1 MNSITTERMTDKE
14 LFEKLDQVGTD
25 FHGQADDL
33 NEVVGLFVMG
43 RLYGWRVERIVCSN
57 RIWRLATKLVGD
69 PKKILPERGP
79 LAHKSFALKA
89 INTVGDYWELV
100 SGRSSRDAIPL
111 HDRKMI
117 S

>member
-1 MNSITTERMTDKE
+1 MNPKTTERMTDKE

-33 NEVVGLFVMG
+33 NEIVGLFVMG
-43 RLYGWRVERIVCSN
+43 RLYGWRVERIVCSK
-57 RIWRLATKLVGD
+57 RIWTLATKLVGD

-89 INTVGDYWELV
+89 IDTIGDYWDFVAGRAGREELPN
-100 SGRSSRDAIPL
+100 RE
-111 HDRKMI
+111 RKLI
-117 S
+117 D